1 MGIPVIGQSL
11 GFLRGMHF
19 NSIDQWFWD
28 RIDRYGLVS
37 KLSLFGKP
45 TVLLVGPAANKFM
58 FFSSSLPPYVPLFAQ
73 RVIGEKTILSL
84 SGDDHLRIR
93 GALMEFL
100 KPAMLKLYVKKI
112 DSEVR
117 HHLEENWAGRTTV
130 TVLPLMKRLTF
141 NIISALV
148 FGFEAGAVRDAFADD
163 VGRMLAGIIAMP
175 VNLPFTAY
183 GRSIKAGQRAR
194 RLLRGV
200 MREKKAKQGDSPN
213 KNLISHLLSMRDEHG
228 QQLLTDEEIVDNSL
242 IPMIAGYDTTS
253 ILMTLMVRHLA
264 GDPAT
269 LAAMVQGTYY
279 DKCHL
284 PLSCCF
290 VSVIFVCHFRQ
301 SCCVVILGYR
311 A

>member
-1 MGIPVIGQSL
+1 
-11 GFLRGMHF
+11 
-19 NSIDQWFWD
+19 
-28 RIDRYGLVS
+28 
-37 KLSLFGKP
+37 
-45 TVLLVGPAANKFM
+45 
-58 FFSSSLPPYVPLFAQ
+58 
-73 RVIGEKTILSL
+73 
-84 SGDDHLRIR
+84 
-93 GALMEFL
+93 
-100 KPAMLKLYVKKI
+100 
-112 DSEVR
+112 
-117 HHLEENWAGRTTV
+117 
-130 TVLPLMKRLTF
+130 
-141 NIISALV
+141 
-148 FGFEAGAVRDAFADD
+148 VRDAFADD
-163 VGRMLAGIIAMP
+163 VGRMLVGIIAMP

-183 GRSIKAGQRAR
+183 GRSIKASQRAR

-213 KNLISHLLSMRDEHG
+213 KNLISHLLTMRDEHG

-301 SCCVVILGYR
+301 LCCVVILGYR